1 MSARVLFERRC
12 QLRRRR
18 LAAACLF
25 AGTSP
30 LAFREEAK
38 TSHRA
43 HGDTESTEKRGKEV
57 KDEFGRRV
65 FSVPSVCSVPGLPR
79 PLARGGIRSFLAR
92 AGAGAGNMV
101 SHGRPETAANLRA
114 PGEP

>member
-12 QLRRRR
+12 PLRRRR

-38 TSHRA
+38 TWHRA
-43 HGDTESTEKRGKEV
+43 HGDTESTEKRGE
-57 KDEFGRRV
+57 
-65 FSVPSVCSVPGLPR
+65 
-79 PLARGGIRSFLAR
+79 RGQRGI
-92 AGAGAGNMV
+92 
-101 SHGRPETAANLRA
+101 RA
-114 PGEP
+114 PGLLRALRVLCAKSFPATGTRRHSIIPGTRGRGRG